1 MANIL
6 LIRFKQFFFF
16 GKPEFEPTKA
26 GDLIGK
32 APLIYHEKSFFH
44 FGGYSFD
51 EASGGWY
58 VERRIG
64 RMDLDGQWTDA
75 GKMNQARYGHNV
87 IYNGFFI
94 MVIGGRSE
102 DNYFRGEVQTE
113 RCSIINGSFSCFSQT
128 PELKDYFGYPE
139 LFLVPDDFCK

>member
-32 APLIYHEKSFFH
+32 APLIYHEKSFFL
-44 FGGYSFD
+44 FGGYSSY
-51 EASGGWY
+51 EASNPYGY
-58 VERRIG
+58 YEERRIG
-64 RMDLDGQWTDA
+64 RMDLDGQWTEA
-75 GKMNQARYGHNV
+75 GKMNQARHGHNV
-87 IYNGFFI
+87 IYNGVFI

-102 DNYFRGEVQTE
+102 RETE
-113 RCSIINGSFSCFSQT
+113 RCSIINGSISCFSQT
-128 PELKDYFGYPE
+128 PELKDYYAYPE